1 MEEKKKRVRGI
12 WNWRLLAFGV
22 RLGFVQDISMALL
35 LGIEA
40 KVTNMVGAWVNKS
53 SARMLHNTRTE
64 QFVNNIRKR
73 KRIESQKV
81 RERFRVK
88 VWAVVTDSLCV
99 VTDNLGLG

>member
-1 MEEKKKRVRGI
+1 MEGKKKRVRGI
-12 WNWRLLAFGV
+12 WYWRVLAFGV
-22 RLGFVQDISMALL
+22 SLGFVQGISMALL
-35 LGIEA
+35 LGLEA

-64 QFVNNIRKR
+64 QYVNNIRKW

-81 RERFRVK
+81 RERVRVK
-88 VWAVVTDSLCV
+88 IWAVVTDSLCV

>member
-22 RLGFVQDISMALL
+22 RVGFVQGISMDLL
-35 LGIEA
+35 LGLEA

-64 QFVNNIRKR
+64 QYVNNIRKWKR
-73 KRIESQKV
+73 KESQKV

-88 VWAVVTDSLCV
+88 IWSV
-99 VTDNLGLG
+99 VTDNLCWLRITWG